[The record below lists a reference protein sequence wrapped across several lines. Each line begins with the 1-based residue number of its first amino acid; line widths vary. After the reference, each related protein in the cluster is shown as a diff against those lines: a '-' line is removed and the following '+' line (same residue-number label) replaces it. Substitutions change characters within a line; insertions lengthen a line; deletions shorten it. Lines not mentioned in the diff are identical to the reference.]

1 MAGVPSPWWGR
12 GASLTPAFLSSPG
25 GSEGDG
31 VRVCSVQPGAHQV
44 TETGPA
50 SSWVLHC
57 LTPGTAGALAAG
69 SLGCLVPSVVSPCQR
84 TLALAAPPAGAR
96 LGAEQ
101 PSQPRSICHP
111 GWVPAV
117 EHCPQ
122 LCPHPC
128 GCPQAAAPSP
138 GRSLALTVPY
148 HVLAQAL
155 WPGSVVEEPSFPLVV
170 LPPPPGWGRTTSG
183 LCPYL
188 SQHCA
193 R

>member
-12 GASLTPAFLSSPG
+12 GAPLTPAFLSSPG
-25 GSEGDG
+25 GSEGDS

-50 SSWVLHC
+50 SSCVLHC
-57 LTPGTAGALAAG
+57 LTPGTAGALAAM

-84 TLALAAPPAGAR
+84 MLGLAAPPAR
-96 LGAEQ
+96 LGADQ
-101 PSQPRSICHP
+101 PSLPRSICCTS
-111 GWVPAV
+111 WVPVA

-128 GCPQAAAPSP
+128 SCPLAAAASP
-138 GRSLALTVPY
+138 GHSLALIMPC

-155 WPGSVVEEPSFPLVV
+155 WPGSVMEEPSFPLVV
-170 LPPPPGWGRTTSG
+170 LPPPPGCGRTTSG